1 MDNAISAAQISIGVS
16 TDLAQMALSYYY
28 AGKMKSRELE
38 DIFIILSVIGQ
49 ISIDLAKKNFDINV
63 VNEINRIKRLSCM
76 ESGLVARFM
85 ADAKKIKNPKK
96 KYSEGTV
103 QRMNCPMDIMAEIIE
118 EETIQYPD
126 RVSRML
132 LRDLFDKDLKKI
144 KADNRKI
151 DNLVELVRGYND
163 TMKDIRTDY
172 GLDEEDK
179 AYYELKNRVLDKTLK
194 KFGRIDKDG
203 NTNLDQIVVAH
214 LTLMAMRDSNSDV
227 RNTILN
233 FLYQMAPKLFLKC
246 FVKNEQK
253 IEENLQRNDENH

>member
-1 MDNAISAAQISIGVS
+1 
-16 TDLAQMALSYYY
+16 
-28 AGKMKSRELE
+28 MK
-38 DIFIILSVIGQ
+38 
-49 ISIDLAKKNFDINV
+49 
-63 VNEINRIKRLSCM
+63 
-76 ESGLVARFM
+76 SGLVARFM

-96 KYSEGTV
+96 MYSEGTV

-233 FLYQMAPKLFLKC
+233 FLYQMAPELLLKC

-253 IEENLQRNDENH
+253 AEENLQQNDENH